1 MKFGQIIVRLTKKI
15 PTHSDLYC
23 SDWKLVLEPFM
34 TYNGNIMR
42 SVTILDVLVHTLKVA
57 KKNKKQKQK
66 LIICGILINFKGLEL
81 GFKCSKSCNIFPS
94 SIDHGYIY
102 QLAKFR
108 NQMICSSKDIF

>member
-1 MKFGQIIVRLTKKI
+1 
-15 PTHSDLYC
+15 
-23 SDWKLVLEPFM
+23 
-34 TYNGNIMR
+34 MR
-42 SVTILDVLVHTLKVA
+42 SVNFYYMFTILDVLVHTLKVA

-81 GFKCSKSCNIFPS
+81 GFRCSKSYNIFPS